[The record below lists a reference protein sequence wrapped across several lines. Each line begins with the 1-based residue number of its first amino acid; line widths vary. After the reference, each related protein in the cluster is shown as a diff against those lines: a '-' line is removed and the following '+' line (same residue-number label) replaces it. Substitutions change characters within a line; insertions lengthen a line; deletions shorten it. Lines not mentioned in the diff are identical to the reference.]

1 MSLSP
6 LVLAEVPGV
15 SHSRQDLLMDDP
27 VTLAFS
33 AISGGVHR
41 PARRESFFISQLNL
55 ASIWRPAS
63 KSGRRKGYADSRSC

>member
-15 SHSRQDLLMDDP
+15 SNSRPDLLMDDP

-33 AISGGVHR
+33 ERYGRAYVLGNAKSFSISK
-41 PARRESFFISQLNL
+41 LNL
-55 ASIWRPAS
+55 
-63 KSGRRKGYADSRSC
+63 RRRNGYADSRSC

>member
-15 SHSRQDLLMDDP
+15 SNSRQDLLMDDP
-27 VTLAFS
+27 LTLAFS
-33 AISGGVHR
+33 VRYGGADGL
-41 PARRESFFISQLNL
+41 ARRESFFISQLNL

-63 KSGRRKGYADSRSC
+63 KSGRRNGYADSRGC

>member
-15 SHSRQDLLMDDP
+15 SNNRQDLLMDDP

-33 AISGGVHR
+33 VGYGRADGLAGAILF
-41 PARRESFFISQLNL
+41 PISKLNL
-55 ASIWRPAS
+55 
-63 KSGRRKGYADSRSC
+63 RRNSFSDSRSC

>member
-15 SHSRQDLLMDDP
+15 SNSRQDLLMDDP

-33 AISGGVHR
+33 VRYGGADGLASAISF
-41 PARRESFFISQLNL
+41 SISKLNL
-55 ASIWRPAS
+55 
-63 KSGRRKGYADSRSC
+63 RRNGFSDSRSC